1 MSRIVKNV
9 NGQLLKRLDTIYIG
23 HDPREHRAVEV
34 LIDSIERHA
43 SRPINVVTLNA
54 LALRRVGLY
63 RRTPHV
69 DSTCWGRPPGKDMI
83 DAFDGRPFS
92 TDFSFTR
99 FLIPALNQYEG
110 FALFMDCDMYFR
122 TDPCLL
128 FDEYARLDGPA
139 VWCVKHQY
147 DGGGAERK
155 MYGCVQQAYSR
166 KNWSSFVMWNCG
178 HEANF
183 NLTVDDVN
191 TKPGRWLHNFQ
202 WLPDEQIGSL
212 PPAWNW
218 LDGHSDESI
227 QPYNVHFTTGGPWFT
242 AEAGLGYDTWKP
254 KREIDAQYCR
264 EWLELARKFQQ
275 PAEGN
280 GKPLMAAASA

>member
-1 MSRIVKNV
+1 MRAVKNA
-9 NGQLLKRLDTIYIG
+9 NGQTLKRLDTIYIG

-34 LIDSIERHA
+34 LIDSIERQA

-69 DSTCWGRPPGKDMI
+69 DSTCWGRPPSKDMI

-99 FLIPALNQYEG
+99 FLVPFLNQFEG

-122 TDPCLL
+122 EDPCKL
-128 FDEYARLDGPA
+128 FDEFAQLEGPP
-139 VWCVKHQY
+139 VWCVQHQY
-147 DGGGAERK
+147 DGGGSERK

-166 KNWSSFVMWNCG
+166 KNWSSFVLWNCG
-178 HEANF
+178 HPANY

-191 TKPGRWLHNFQ
+191 TKAGRWLHNFQ
-202 WLPDEQIGSL
+202 WLADDQIGAL
-212 PPAWNW
+212 PEAWNW
-218 LDGHSDESI
+218 LDGHSNPEVE
-227 QPYNVHFTTGGPWFT
+227 PFNVHFTTGGPWFMK
-242 AEAGLGYDTWKP
+242 EAGLGYDTWKP
-254 KREIDAQYCR
+254 KREIDAEYCQ
-264 EWLELARKFQQ
+264 EWLSLARQ
-275 PAEGN
+275 
-280 GKPLMAAASA
+280 ASSCTSEELGARVS